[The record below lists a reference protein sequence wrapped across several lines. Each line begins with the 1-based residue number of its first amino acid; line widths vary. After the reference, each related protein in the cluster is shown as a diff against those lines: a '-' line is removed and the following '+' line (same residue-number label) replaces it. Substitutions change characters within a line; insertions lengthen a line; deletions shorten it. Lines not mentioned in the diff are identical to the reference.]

1 MKDKLYFE
9 GKLYIAEDKLYF
21 EVQRDK
27 LYFGDKL
34 YFEGQT
40 LFSRT
45 NFIRTSKWKRG
56 PAVFVP
62 FKMEDKMDVH
72 DLPKETLEKYFYAGF
87 EYKTI
92 VLLLERH
99 HSIKTS
105 VRTLR
110 RVLSNLGLKRRGQ
123 SVDIDAVR
131 NHMRAEMEGPGCLKG
146 YRSMWHLLR
155 IKHHIQVPRTYVAHL
170 LHELDP
176 EASRERHRRRLVRR
190 TYSSYG
196 PNFSWHVDGT

>member
-9 GKLYIAEDKLYF
+9 GKLYIAEEKLYF

-34 YFEGQT
+34 YFKGQT

-105 VRTLR
+105 ARTLR

-123 SVDIDAVR
+123 SVDIDARSKESYEGR
-131 NHMRAEMEGPGCLKG
+131 NGRARLFEGVQIDVASPSHQAPYTSAKNICCPSAARAGS
-146 YRSMWHLLR
+146 RS
-155 IKHHIQVPRTYVAHL
+155 I
-170 LHELDP
+170 
-176 EASRERHRRRLVRR
+176 S
-190 TYSSYG
+190 
-196 PNFSWHVDGT
+196 